1 MQGFQKPKK
10 MDLIPPVTPCTTQ
23 TEWEKHIQAAFTQF
37 RKYMQKSES
46 RKRGDGLSTL
56 DLIDAM
62 AKRRQKAILN
72 YMPEIYKRY
81 KAPAGNQPSIG
92 DAWVDLN
99 IPFMTHSHMDV
110 QSHILFAAAIWILDQ
125 ITAQEN
131 WREIYRL
138 LPTDDRM
145 LDELYRHDAW
155 DSEYEYDLIYSVE
168 YILHHRNPIETDG
181 AGYPRTVTSEWLAK
195 RKAESSDDRQ
205 KYDALIARIPQE
217 AIENA
222 VAQFRELFWQWIDR
236 FYENL
241 APFLEAITQ
250 CDSELRESRVT
261 FNKLVDEFSAAV
273 DKVEKE
279 RRRKPKGQAVIPLV
293 NPLAAPPKLNMNAL
307 DLQRDPLSI
316 LGRGSALP
324 TSDLD
329 KAMDEALAINM
340 RMDKAGMRSD
350 DLIDKANELYNN
362 ARTYTMHITRQGRI
376 VNDGLTDF
384 GQIPVQPMEPMQIDD
399 PYAMCFALLYLAETD
414 DDLPWLYGACCG
426 FMGEVTESL
435 PWGIFEYDEL
445 EDDIWE
451 GGAEEAEL
459 PKSIRI
465 PETYSRQYR
474 MKGDAFDFPRSLAQI
489 IYEETGCVLPRNLH
503 LYDTKAKMLGKY
515 GIKGKD
521 AANAL
526 MLMSTLGT
534 TRRMTKALNLDGDLS
549 WLDDTVENETAGEE
563 EKQDRPEEAT
573 VDAAALKDEIKKLK
587 AALHASEKESRETKK
602 TLAGIKAAAEREHR
616 ELADLREYVFNSK
629 QAEEEEAA
637 PDESYKWP
645 YEVQKNTLV
654 FGGHDTWAKGIKGIL
669 TGNVRF
675 IDKDYVFDTGII
687 RHADVIWIQPNAL
700 SHKMYYRIID
710 NARIYNK
717 AVRYFSFASWA
728 KCAEQVAEG
737 DR

>member
-1 MQGFQKPKK
+1 
-10 MDLIPPVTPCTTQ
+10 
-23 TEWEKHIQAAFTQF
+23 
-37 RKYMQKSES
+37 
-46 RKRGDGLSTL
+46 
-56 DLIDAM
+56 
-62 AKRRQKAILN
+62 
-72 YMPEIYKRY
+72 
-81 KAPAGNQPSIG
+81 
-92 DAWVDLN
+92 
-99 IPFMTHSHMDV
+99 
-110 QSHILFAAAIWILDQ
+110 
-125 ITAQEN
+125 
-131 WREIYRL
+131 
-138 LPTDDRM
+138 
-145 LDELYRHDAW
+145 
-155 DSEYEYDLIYSVE
+155 
-168 YILHHRNPIETDG
+168 
-181 AGYPRTVTSEWLAK
+181 
-195 RKAESSDDRQ
+195 
-205 KYDALIARIPQE
+205 
-217 AIENA
+217 
-222 VAQFRELFWQWIDR
+222 
-236 FYENL
+236 
-241 APFLEAITQ
+241 
-250 CDSELRESRVT
+250 
-261 FNKLVDEFSAAV
+261 
-273 DKVEKE
+273 
-279 RRRKPKGQAVIPLV
+279 
-293 NPLAAPPKLNMNAL
+293 
-307 DLQRDPLSI
+307 
-316 LGRGSALP
+316 
-324 TSDLD
+324 
-329 KAMDEALAINM
+329 
-340 RMDKAGMRSD
+340 
-350 DLIDKANELYNN
+350 
-362 ARTYTMHITRQGRI
+362 
-376 VNDGLTDF
+376 
-384 GQIPVQPMEPMQIDD
+384 
-399 PYAMCFALLYLAETD
+399 
-414 DDLPWLYGACCG
+414 
-426 FMGEVTESL
+426 MGEVTESL

-451 GGAEEAEL
+451 GRAEEAEL

-503 LYDTKAKMLGKY
+503 LYDSKAKMLGKY

-534 TRRMTKALNLDGDLS
+534 TRRMTRALNLDGDLS

-563 EKQDRPEEAT
+563 EKQDQPEEAT
-573 VDAAALKDEIKKLK
+573 ADAAALKDEIKKLK

-629 QAEEEEAA
+629 QTEEEEAA

-654 FGGHDTWAKGIKGIL
+654 FGGHETWAKGIKGIL

-728 KCAEQVAEG
+728 RCAEQVAEG